1 VKRQCDESYVL
12 ETRELG
18 EADLIVTLLACHH
31 GKVRG
36 VARSARRSRRRFGGA
51 LEPLTRVR
59 ASWVERDGRELHRL
73 EVAECLRSFATM
85 QAEPE
90 VQAACAVIAEIARTF
105 GHEGQG
111 DANGF
116 RLIGAVLEALE
127 DGGRPRTLIRYFEY
141 WTLRIHGLLPDL
153 ESCAFCGSV
162 LDSACRTWVVSG
174 RGLRCASCRPDPAAR
189 EFPWHSSDRRTLD
202 TFARVAPARI
212 PVEVGRHSGGALE
225 AMLRG
230 SLEGFAERSF
240 RTYRHLSSASVLRVA
255 RTP

>member
-1 VKRQCDESYVL
+1 MKRQCDESYVL

-73 EVAECLRSFATM
+73 EAAECLRSFATM

-105 GHEGQG
+105 GHEGQS
-111 DANGF
+111 DTDGF

-127 DGGRPRTLIRYFEY
+127 DGGRPRTLIRYYEY

-153 ESCAFCGSV
+153 ESCAFCSSD
-162 LDSACRTWVVSG
+162 LRPASRTWVVRG
-174 RGLRCASCRPDPAAR
+174 RGLCCASCRPDSDAQQL
-189 EFPWHSSDRRTLD
+189 PWRPSDRQTLA
-202 TFARVAPARI
+202 TFARVAPAQI
-212 PVEVGRHSGGALE
+212 PIEVGRPPGGALE
-225 AMLRG
+225 AILRG

-240 RTYRHLSSASVLRVA
+240 RTYRHLASASVLRA
-255 RTP
+255 GGAL